1 MSPAGTVL
9 TRTLVDPLLAV
20 VFPSRCPACGSG
32 VAHPSR
38 GPLCESCWQRL
49 PRHGSP
55 RCSCGVPLAPR
66 APGQCGRCRRGLSP
80 FEAGASLGPYEG
92 VLRTLLHELKYHG
105 RRKVAAR
112 LAEALLTSPGVV
124 RVVEPGVVLVPV
136 PLHPRRWRER
146 GYNQSELLAQEL
158 ARRTGLEVAAPA
170 LVRRK
175 DTAPQTGLGAAG
187 RRANVAG
194 AFAVRKRAR
203 IVGRTV
209 VLVDDVFTTGATA
222 RACAHALRAAGVRS
236 VRLLTAAH
244 VA

>member
-1 MSPAGTVL
+1 MSPAVSTL

-38 GPLCESCWQRL
+38 GPLCESCWERL

-55 RCSCGVPLAPR
+55 RCCCGVPLAPR

-112 LAEALLTSPGVV
+112 LAEAPLASPGVA

-136 PLHPRRWRER
+136 PLHPSRRRGRGYKHSEPLAQGLARMGLRWR
-146 GYNQSELLAQEL
+146 
-158 ARRTGLEVAAPA
+158 PA
-170 LVRRK
+170 LVRHK
-175 DTAPQTGLGAAG
+175 DTAPGSRPPVEGQRSRGL
-187 RRANVAG
+187 R
-194 AFAVRKRAR
+194 RKRPERALR
-203 IVGRTV
+203 CWW
-209 VLVDDVFTTGATA
+209 TTCSP
-222 RACAHALRAAGVRS
+222 RRHRPACAQALRKPVEAWS
-236 VRLLTAAH
+236 
-244 VA
+244 